1 MKLVFLNPRRVIIK
15 TEAESEKLIPLTDE
29 QIEYYKA
36 NPNASYDEVWNI
48 GKPELEQP
56 KPPEIPLNDY
66 KQWKIQ
72 EMSQMSF
79 NLMNEI
85 GIAEHTFRNE
95 TAISIVNETA
105 TDTIKRYNIIV
116 PLLKAE
122 FYRLEEAINN
132 AENNAS
138 IDEICR
144 SAKFAEIITQNLN
157 NNE

>member
-1 MKLVFLNPRRVIIK
+1 MKLVFFEQRRVII
-15 TEAESEKLIPLTDE
+15 TSAVESEKSIPLTDE
-29 QIEYYKA
+29 QIEYYA
-36 NPNASYDEVWNI
+36 VNPTASYDEVWHI
-48 GKPELEQP
+48 GKPELEQS

-72 EMSQMSF
+72 DMSQMSF

-138 IDEICR
+138 IDEICQT
-144 SAKFAEIITQNLN
+144 AKFAEIITENMN
-157 NNE
+157 NDE

>member
-36 NPNASYDEVWNI
+36 NPNASYDEVWNV
-48 GKPELEQP
+48 GKPTTELP
-56 KPPEIPLNDY
+56 KPPEIPLNNY

-72 EMSQMSF
+72 ETSQMSF

-95 TAISIVNETA
+95 TAISIVDGEA
-105 TDTIKRYNIIV
+105 TDIIKRYNIIV

-132 AENNAS
+132 AESNES
-138 IDEICR
+138 IDDICQ
-144 SAKFAEIITQNLN
+144 SAKFTEIITQNMN
-157 NNE
+157 NDE